1 MSEEFLKAAEEVKKL
16 AQMPS
21 NDTLSELYGLYKQA
35 TDGDN
40 NKRDPTIFF
49 YKDQMKWKAWKK
61 HWGMSKK
68 KAEAEYIA
76 LVESLKSK
84 K

>member
-21 NDTLSELYGLYKQA
+21 KDKVLELYGLYKQA

-40 NKRDPTIFF
+40 NTRDPTIFF